1 MKFWTKIVKF
11 WYFKVKNPKIRVGS
25 HGGFRWVFRRYNLT
39 VETLSGNWKAIW
51 TASEHPFGYLLSSKD
66 DDNIIG
72 FCQTIYEVGALLTTD
87 QGFVNDIQNALKK
100 YSSRLE
106 KKAAKDIVEDETE
119 EKIALEAEKQV
130 QEAIGMS
137 RKERRDVNRRFRKA
151 KASLARIS
159 QQDDDKGAI

>member
-1 MKFWTKIVKF
+1 MRNPIV
-11 WYFKVKNPKIRVGS
+11 REGE
-25 HGGFRWVFRRYNLT
+25 HGGFKWRFRRFTL
-39 VETLSGNWKAIW
+39 EISTLSGNWKAKW
-51 TASEHPFGYLLSSKD
+51 TAAEHPYGYLLAGSGD
-66 DDNIIG
+66 ENIEG
-72 FCQTIYEVGALLTTD
+72 FAQTMYEVGMLLTTD
-87 QGFVNDIQNALKK
+87 QGFVNDIQKALKK

-119 EKIALEAEKQV
+119 EKIALEEEKQV

>member
-72 FCQTIYEVGALLTTD
+72 FFQTIYEVGALLTTD
-87 QGFVNDIQNALKK
+87 QGFVNDIQKALKK

-130 QEAIGMS
+130 QEIVEMPKKDR
-137 RKERRDVNRRFRKA
+137 RKVERDINKRFKESA
-151 KASLARIS
+151 KYV
-159 QQDDDKGAI
+159 QKGSDGDL

>member
-1 MKFWTKIVKF
+1 MKGKLRKWWWFS
-11 WYFKVKNPKIRVGS
+11 VKNPVIRKGES
-25 HGGFRWVFRRYNLT
+25 SAFRWKFRRFTMELGT
-39 VETLSGNWKAIW
+39 KSENWSAKW
-51 TASEHPFGYLLSSKD
+51 TAAEHPYGYLVSGKD
-66 DDNIIG
+66 DVNIIG
-72 FCQTIYEVGALLTTD
+72 FCQTMYEIGMLLTTD
-87 QGFVNDIQNALKK
+87 QGFVNDIQKALKK

-119 EKIALEAEKQV
+119 EKIALEEEKQV

>member
-1 MKFWTKIVKF
+1 MGTKFKKWWWFTMRNPIV
-11 WYFKVKNPKIRVGS
+11 REGE
-25 HGGFRWVFRRYNLT
+25 HGGFKWRFRRFTL
-39 VETLSGNWKAIW
+39 EISTLSGNWKARW
-51 TASEHPFGYLLSSKD
+51 TAAEHPYGYLLAGSGD
-66 DDNIIG
+66 ENIEG
-72 FCQTIYEVGALLTTD
+72 FAQTMYEVGMLLTTD
-87 QGFVNDIQNALKK
+87 QGFVNDIQKALRK

-119 EKIALEAEKQV
+119 EKIALEEEKQV

>member
-1 MKFWTKIVKF
+1 MRNPIV
-11 WYFKVKNPKIRVGS
+11 REGE
-25 HGGFRWVFRRYNLT
+25 HGGFKWRFRRFTLEIST
-39 VETLSGNWKAIW
+39 VSDNWRARW
-51 TASEHPFGYLLSSKD
+51 TAAEHPFGYLLSSKD

-87 QGFVNDIQNALKK
+87 QGFVNDIQKALKK

-130 QEAIGMS
+130 QEHIELP
-137 RKERRDVNRRFRKA
+137 RKERKKRERDINKRFKESV
-151 KASLARIS
+151 KYV
-159 QQDDDKGAI
+159 QKGSDGDL

>member
-87 QGFVNDIQNALKK
+87 QGFVNDIQKALKK

-119 EKIALEAEKQV
+119 ENIALEAEKQV

-137 RKERRDVNRRFRKA
+137 RKERKKRERDINKRF
-151 KASLARIS
+151 KASAKYV
-159 QQDDDKGAI
+159 QKGSDGDL

>member
-1 MKFWTKIVKF
+1 MRNPIV
-11 WYFKVKNPKIRVGS
+11 REGE
-25 HGGFRWVFRRYNLT
+25 HGGFKWRFRRFTLEIST
-39 VETLSGNWKAIW
+39 VSDNWRARW
-51 TASEHPFGYLLSSKD
+51 TAAEHPFGYLLSSKD

-87 QGFVNDIQNALKK
+87 QGFVNDIQKALKK

-119 EKIALEAEKQV
+119 EKIALEEEKQV

-137 RKERRDVNRRFRKA
+137 RKERKKRERDINKRFKESA
-151 KASLARIS
+151 KYV
-159 QQDDDKGAI
+159 QKGSDGDL

>member
-1 MKFWTKIVKF
+1 MRNPIV
-11 WYFKVKNPKIRVGS
+11 REGE
-25 HGGFRWVFRRYNLT
+25 HGGFKWRFRRFTL
-39 VETLSGNWKAIW
+39 EISTLSGNWKAKW
-51 TASEHPFGYLLSSKD
+51 TAAEHPYGYLLAGSGD
-66 DDNIIG
+66 ENIEG
-72 FCQTIYEVGALLTTD
+72 FAQTMYEVGMLLTTD
-87 QGFVNDIQNALKK
+87 QGFVNDIQKALKK